1 MVDRLITFPG
11 RLGIQQR
18 VLPAY
23 RGGFFDALAEAC
35 EGGLSVFAGE
45 VHPDESIPTLKEL
58 DLAGY
63 VQSRNHHFLQVQS
76 PYYFLWQAGL
86 MQWLQD
92 WNPDILVIEANPRY
106 LSTRRAI
113 RWMHRRRKP
122 IIGWGLGAPPIEGG
136 SSQWGRFSADWRSRS
151 RKKLLDQLNA
161 VIAYSHKGANEYRE
175 VTFPSQ
181 PIFVAPNAVAR
192 RPAGQPPQRS
202 PGFDKRPKV
211 LFVGRIQ
218 PRKRIDNLLRA
229 CAALPE
235 ALQPQ
240 LWIVGDGPTRNELQ
254 ILADQI
260 YPSAEFP
267 GEKHGS
273 ELMDYYSRADLFV
286 LPGTGGLA
294 VQEAMAYGLPVIV
307 AEGDGTQD
315 DLVRSGN
322 GWLIP
327 SDNEQALRETLEEA
341 LTDPMRL
348 HKMGAAS
355 FNIVQEEINIEH
367 MVEVFVEAANSLITP
382 TDSHS

>member
-1 MVDRLITFPG
+1 
-11 RLGIQQR
+11 
-18 VLPAY
+18 
-23 RGGFFDALAEAC
+23 
-35 EGGLSVFAGE
+35 
-45 VHPDESIPTLKEL
+45 
-58 DLAGY
+58 
-63 VQSRNHHFLQVQS
+63 
-76 PYYFLWQAGL
+76 
-86 MQWLQD
+86 
-92 WNPDILVIEANPRY
+92 
-106 LSTRRAI
+106 
-113 RWMHRRRKP
+113 
-122 IIGWGLGAPPIEGG
+122 
-136 SSQWGRFSADWRSRS
+136 
-151 RKKLLDQLNA
+151 
-161 VIAYSHKGANEYRE
+161 VIAYSHKGASEYRE

-181 PIFVAPNAVAR
+181 SIFVAPNAVAR
-192 RPAGQPPQRS
+192 RPEGQPPQRS

-240 LWIVGDGPTRNELQ
+240 LWIVGDGPTRKEIQ
-254 ILADQI
+254 ILADRI

-273 ELMDYYSRADLFV
+273 ELKDYFSRADLFV

-294 VQEAMAYGLPVIV
+294 VQEAMAYGLPIIV

-348 HKMGAAS
+348 HKMGATS

-367 MVEVFVEAANSLITP
+367 MVEVFVEAANSLMLP